1 MNVPALRP
9 SPAQDVLQLTNSL
22 AKAGWGSDFAAPA
35 FRASRIVL
43 RELANA
49 MYAARRGRAAAID
62 ITAPQLADRTGYTER
77 WTRDA
82 LATLEALGLIQWH
95 RGGIVEGAPR
105 PSLIRIVKAALADLI
120 YTARVWHDDV
130 IDARVIA
137 TKARL
142 KATLRWR
149 FCKGRKRR
157 ANPHAEVSSL
167 LSLYEGRKGAPLGAA
182 RPVLTSLN
190 QSVSPRKEE
199 NTDMPKYR
207 PAYMTYL
214 AAECKHGE
222 QVSDRCNRCRYEAIM
237 RQQQA
242 AEAER
247 AAAERRRKDDETAE
261 NQDPESSWPPAFVEY
276 MHSTYPD
283 AKYFQWARLT
293 LKDSTAKELLNA
305 HAAA

>member
-1 MNVPALRP
+1 MSGPALRP

-82 LATLEALGLIQWH
+82 LATLEALGLIEWH

-120 YTARVWHDDV
+120 YTARAWHDDV
-130 IDARVIA
+130 LDARVIA
-137 TKARL
+137 TKARI

-157 ANPHAEVSSL
+157 ANPHAEVNSFL
-167 LSLYEGRKGAPLGAA
+167 PLYEGRKGAPLGAA
-182 RPVLTSLN
+182 RPVLTSLK
-190 QSVSPRKEE
+190 QSVSPEPTEGHKQ
-199 NTDMPKYR
+199 MPTPDPEFMPVICGHGA
-207 PAYMTYL
+207 PAPRFCNACRSEAWQAQT
-214 AAECKHGE
+214 AAEKE
-222 QVSDRCNRCRYEAIM
+222 
-237 RQQQA
+237 RQRIARERA
-242 AEAER
+242 AEAARIESEK
-247 AAAERRRKDDETAE
+247 AAQPTAF
-261 NQDPESSWPPAFVEY
+261 DLY
-276 MHSTYPD
+276 MAQTYPG
-283 AKYFQWARLT
+283 ASRAQLARLAMEDPRARE
-293 LKDSTAKELLNA
+293 LAKEIA
-305 HAAA
+305 S

>member
-1 MNVPALRP
+1 MSGPALRP
-9 SPAQDVLQLTNSL
+9 APAQDVLQLTNSL

-82 LATLEALGLIQWH
+82 LATLEALGLIEWH

-105 PSLIRIVKAALADLI
+105 PSLIRIVKTALADLI
-120 YTARVWHDDV
+120 YTARVWHDNV

-157 ANPHAEVSSL
+157 ANTHAEVTTFL
-167 LSLYEGRKGAPLGAA
+167 PLSEGRKGAPLGAA
-182 RPVLTSLN
+182 RPVLASLK
-190 QSVSPRKEE
+190 QSVSPEPTE
-199 NTDMPKYR
+199 GQEQMPTPDPEFMPVICGHGASAPR
-207 PAYMTYL
+207 FCNACRSEAWQAQT
-214 AAECKHGE
+214 AAEKE
-222 QVSDRCNRCRYEAIM
+222 
-237 RQQQA
+237 RQRIARERA
-242 AEAER
+242 AEAARIESER
-247 AAAERRRKDDETAE
+247 AAQPTAF
-261 NQDPESSWPPAFVEY
+261 DLY
-276 MHSTYPD
+276 MARTYPG
-283 AKYFQWARLT
+283 ASRAQLARLAMEDPRARE
-293 LKDSTAKELLNA
+293 LAKEIA
-305 HAAA
+305 S

>member
-1 MNVPALRP
+1 MSAPALRP

-82 LATLEALGLIQWH
+82 LATLEALGLIEWH

-105 PSLIRIVKAALADLI
+105 PSLIRIVKTALADLI

-130 IDARVIA
+130 LDARVIA
-137 TKARL
+137 TKARI

-157 ANPHAEVSSL
+157 TNPHAEVNTIL
-167 LSLYEGRKGAPLGAA
+167 PLCEGRKGAPLGAA
-182 RPVLTSLN
+182 QPVLSSLK
-190 QSVSPRKEE
+190 QSVSPATTEGQE
-199 NTDMPKYR
+199 QMPT
-207 PAYMTYL
+207 PDSEYMPVICGHGASAPRFCNACRSEAWQAQT
-214 AAECKHGE
+214 AAEKE
-222 QVSDRCNRCRYEAIM
+222 
-237 RQQQA
+237 RQRIARERA
-242 AEAER
+242 AEAARIENER
-247 AAAERRRKDDETAE
+247 AAQPTAF
-261 NQDPESSWPPAFVEY
+261 DLY
-276 MHSTYPD
+276 MAQTYPG
-283 AKYFQWARLT
+283 ASRAQLARLAMEDPRARE
-293 LKDSTAKELLNA
+293 LAKELA
-305 HAAA
+305 S

>member
-1 MNVPALRP
+1 MSAPALRP

-22 AKAGWGSDFAAPA
+22 AKAGWGCDFAAPA
-35 FRASRIVL
+35 FRASRLVL

-82 LATLEALGLIQWH
+82 LATLEALGLIEWH

-137 TKARL
+137 TKARIR
-142 KATLRWR
+142 ATLRWR

-157 ANPHAEVSSL
+157 ANPHAEVTSL
-167 LSLYEGRKGAPLGAA
+167 LPLYEGRKGAPLGAA
-182 RPVLTSLN
+182 RPVLSSLK
-190 QSVSPRKEE
+190 QSVSPATTEGQE
-199 NTDMPKYR
+199 QMPT
-207 PAYMTYL
+207 PDSEYMPVICGHGASAPRFCNACRSEAWQAQT
-214 AAECKHGE
+214 AAEKE
-222 QVSDRCNRCRYEAIM
+222 
-237 RQQQA
+237 RQRIARERA
-242 AEAER
+242 AEAARLESEK
-247 AAAERRRKDDETAE
+247 ATQPTAF
-261 NQDPESSWPPAFVEY
+261 DLY
-276 MHSTYPD
+276 MQQTYPG
-283 AKYFQWARLT
+283 ASRAQLARLAMEDPRARE
-293 LKDSTAKELLNA
+293 LAKEIA
-305 HAAA
+305 S